1 MNQKFANWTM
11 GSVFTSLHQ
20 KLYANNKNIFSEI
33 NKKFANIG
41 SVLQIKSFMFVIK
54 NDTWPYKK
62 LPWLCHSTVVKQV
75 VDMYITKS

>member
-1 MNQKFANWTM
+1 M
-11 GSVFTSLHQ
+11 GSIFTSLHQ

-41 SVLQIKSFMFVIK
+41 SVLPIKSFMFVIK

-62 LPWLCHSTVVKQV
+62 LP
-75 VDMYITKS
+75 